1 MANKRTTLIEPDPPR
16 NKGGR
21 PFGSMSKIAKA
32 AREKAIATG
41 ELPHEFLLR
50 IVRGEAIYR
59 DHVHART
66 KEVTKVAEVYGFPER
81 IDAAKAAAPYY
92 APKISTVEV
101 IHGVSDDELD
111 AIIARAA
118 SEAGVSISPSGE
130 GEESSETEG
139 DPPSRRVRLTQP

>member
-1 MANKRTTLIEPDPPR
+1 MTKRVPLIEPDPPR

-59 DHVHART
+59 DHVHPRT
-66 KEVTKVAEVYGFPER
+66 KLVTKIAEIYGFTER

-118 SEAGVSISPSGE
+118 SEAGVSISTGGE
-130 GEESSETEG
+130 GTEG
-139 DPPSRRVRLTQP
+139 EDTEDGAPRTRVRLT